1 VSEERPR
8 RWWILLIAIPVLVA
22 AALVAVR
29 VVAPPV
35 KLTVDQVEALKP
47 ALASALPEDA
57 RQAQAELQKAR
68 AAVAKLKP
76 VKKYIVIDTHANQ
89 IYYRTEDEVLLKS
102 TCSTG
107 SGGELVDSLS
117 GRKWVFATPR
127 GVFKVNSKLVDPWWR
142 KPDWAFIEE
151 EEAIP
156 KDESERY
163 DEEMLGEYAMGFGNG
178 YFIHGTIYQRLLGVS
193 VTHGCVRVGDE
204 DLKKLFEMVT
214 IGTPVYVF

>member
-1 VSEERPR
+1 MSDRPR
-8 RWWILLIAIPVLVA
+8 RLWIWLVIVPVLVA
-22 AALVAVR
+22 GGLVIAR
-29 VVAPPV
+29 LVAPPV
-35 KLTVDQVEALKP
+35 TLSVDQVEALKP
-47 ALASALPEDA
+47 ALAAALPEDA
-57 RQAQAELQKAR
+57 KQAQAELQKAR
-68 AAVAKLKP
+68 AALAKLKP

-89 IYYRTEDEVLLKS
+89 IYYRTEDEILIKA

>member
-1 VSEERPR
+1 M
-8 RWWILLIAIPVLVA
+8 WLVIVP
-22 AALVAVR
+22 VAVIAGFIGFR
-29 VVAPPV
+29 LATAEEEISVED
-35 KLTVDQVEALKP
+35 VDYLKP
-47 ALASALPEDA
+47 ALSADLPSDTK
-57 RQAQAELQKAR
+57 QAQAALAKAR
-68 AAVAKLKP
+68 AELSKLKP
-76 VKKYIVIDTHANQ
+76 AKQYIVIDTNANL
-89 IYYRTEDEVLLKS
+89 IYLRTGDEILFKAV
-102 TCSTG
+102 CSTG
-107 SGGELVDSLS
+107 SGGQLVDSTS
-117 GRKWVFATPR
+117 NRTWTFNTPR

-163 DEEMLGEYAMGFGNG
+163 DPEMLGAFAMGFGNG

-204 DLKKLFEMVT
+204 DLKRLYGMVT

>member
-1 VSEERPR
+1 MAVR
-8 RWWILLIAIPVLVA
+8 RWIWLIIVPVV
-22 AALVAVR
+22 
-29 VVAPPV
+29 VVAGFIGFR
-35 KLTVDQVEALKP
+35 LATAEHEIAAEDVDYLKP
-47 ALASALPEDA
+47 ALDSALPSDTK
-57 RQAQAELQKAR
+57 QAQAALAKAR
-68 AAVAKLKP
+68 TDLAKFKP
-76 VKKYIVIDTHANQ
+76 GKQYIVIDTNANQ
-89 IYYRTEDEVLLKS
+89 IYLRTADEVLFKAV
-102 TCSTG
+102 CSTG
-107 SGGELVDSLS
+107 SGGELVDSTTD
-117 GRKWVFATPR
+117 RKWIFSTPR

-163 DEEMLGEYAMGFGNG
+163 DPEMLGAFAMGFGNG

-204 DLKKLFEMVT
+204 DLKKLYGMVT